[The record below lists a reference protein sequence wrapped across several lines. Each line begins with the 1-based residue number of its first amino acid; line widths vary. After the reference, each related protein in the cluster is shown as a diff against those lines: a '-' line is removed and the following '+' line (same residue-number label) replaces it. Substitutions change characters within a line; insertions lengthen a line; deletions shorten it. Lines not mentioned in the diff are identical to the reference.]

1 VLICFL
7 KEYTQ
12 QIYIVPAMGSHG
24 GANAENQK
32 RILAHLG
39 ITEANMGVPIHSSME
54 TVIITHTDDGIPVHM
69 DANAQKADFTIPIGR
84 ITAHCGFHGNIE
96 SGLTKMCVIGLGKQH
111 GADWCHEQGME
122 NMSDNI
128 TKIGAAF
135 LPSSNIP
142 FCLGLMENGMN
153 RICWIKAVSSEEILE
168 KEPAL
173 LLKAKSY
180 IPSIPFENI
189 DLLVVDWFGKNIAG
203 SGMDGNVI
211 HRFAT
216 ERYNTTTL
224 TKRLVVLNLT
234 KESNGNFSGWGLAD
248 ISTKRVFSTISL
260 KETYPNYLTSRCI
273 AGGRIPF
280 LMDHDYDAIRT
291 GMKTASNINLANPRI
306 VHIRS
311 TKDLEVM
318 EISPALLCEVHSNP
332 KIISI
337 DETAHPWEFDS
348 QGMLLTRL

>member
-1 VLICFL
+1 MHTIKQSVDGTAIEDVETAILQELNTYPGISLLLSGKSVAIAVGSRGIDRIDEIVKVLICFL

-142 FCLGLMENGMN
+142 FCLDN
-153 RICWIKAVSSEEILE
+153 
-168 KEPAL
+168 
-173 LLKAKSY
+173 
-180 IPSIPFENI
+180 
-189 DLLVVDWFGKNIAG
+189 
-203 SGMDGNVI
+203 
-211 HRFAT
+211 
-216 ERYNTTTL
+216 
-224 TKRLVVLNLT
+224 
-234 KESNGNFSGWGLAD
+234 
-248 ISTKRVFSTISL
+248 
-260 KETYPNYLTSRCI
+260 
-273 AGGRIPF
+273 
-280 LMDHDYDAIRT
+280 
-291 GMKTASNINLANPRI
+291 MK
-306 VHIRS
+306 
-311 TKDLEVM
+311 
-318 EISPALLCEVHSNP
+318 
-332 KIISI
+332 
-337 DETAHPWEFDS
+337 
-348 QGMLLTRL
+348 